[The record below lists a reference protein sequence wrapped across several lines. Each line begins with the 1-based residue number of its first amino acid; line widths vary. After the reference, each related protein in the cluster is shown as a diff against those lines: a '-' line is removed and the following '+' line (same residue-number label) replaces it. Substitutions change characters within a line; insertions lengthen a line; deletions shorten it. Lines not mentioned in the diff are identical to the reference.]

1 MSAANVAAAL
11 LSAGRDDAP
20 ALLARGEVVSHGSL
34 RARVDALARALLASG
49 HAKGDRV
56 GLLAENGVFFAVA
69 YLALLRAGLCAVPVS
84 TSASAGEL
92 GAIARTTPL
101 SRLLVSTRLGD
112 LGGEAV
118 RLGVAVWDEARAADA
133 AASAPPALFPAI
145 EPGRDLAALMFTS
158 GSTGVPKGVMVSHG
172 NIAANTADIV
182 AYLGLTPSDRV
193 LAVLPF
199 HYCYGLSL
207 LHTHLAAGAS
217 VAVSSGFLVPEKAL
231 DELEA
236 LSCTGFAGVPSTY
249 QMLLRRSRFRE
260 RRFPAL
266 RWLQQAGGRLPEP
279 LVAELR
285 DAHAGVRL
293 FVMYGQTEATA
304 RLSYLPPERL
314 FDKLGS
320 IGRGL
325 PSTTLEVLRSD
336 GTPVA
341 PGSGEV
347 GEIVARGGNVA
358 LGYWGD
364 PDESARV
371 FRGGALFTRDL
382 ARVDADGFLW
392 IVGRTADFIKCLG
405 HRVAPREIED
415 VLCELPDVVEAAA
428 VGVPDEEMG
437 EAVAAAVVLRPGAS
451 LTERD
456 VLRHA
461 NARLPNFKM
470 PRSVAFLDALPK
482 NEAGKVRRSELAARL
497 GGDAGGRA

>member
-1 MSAANVAAAL
+1 MSAGNVAAAL

-34 RARVDALARALLASG
+34 RARVDALARALAAAG
-49 HAKGDRV
+49 HAKGARV
-56 GLLAENGVFFAVA
+56 GLLAENGVFFAVG
-69 YLALLRAGLCAVPVS
+69 YLAILRAGLCAVPVA
-84 TSASAGEL
+84 TSASAAEL
-92 GAIARTTPL
+92 GAIARTTAL
-101 SRLLVSTRLGD
+101 SRLLLSGRFEE

-118 RLGVAVWDEARAADA
+118 RLGVPVWDEARAGA
-133 AASAPPALFPAI
+133 AAAAAPPAAFFEI
-145 EPGRDLAALMFTS
+145 EPRRDLAALMFTS
-158 GSTGVPKGVMVSHG
+158 GSTGLPKGVMVSHG
-172 NIAANTADIV
+172 NIAANTTDIV
-182 AYLGLTPSDRV
+182 SYLGLTASDRV

-260 RRFPAL
+260 RSFPAL

-285 DAHAGVRL
+285 DAHTGVRV

-325 PSTTLEVLRSD
+325 PSTTLEVLRAD
-336 GTPVA
+336 GTPVV
-341 PGSGEV
+341 PGSAEV
-347 GEIVARGGNVA
+347 GEIVARGGNVT
-358 LGYWGD
+358 LGYWDD
-364 PDESARV
+364 PEETACT

-392 IVGRTADFIKCLG
+392 IAGRTSDFIKCLG

-415 VLCELPDVVEAAA
+415 VLCDMPDVVEAAA
-428 VGVPDEEMG
+428 FGVADEEMG
-437 EAVAAAVVLRPGAS
+437 EAVVAAVVARPGSA
-451 LTERD
+451 LTERE
-456 VLRHA
+456 VLRYA
-461 NARLPNFKM
+461 NARLPNFKV
-470 PRSVAFLDALPK
+470 PRSVTFLASLPK
-482 NEAGKVRRSELAARL
+482 NESGKVRRHELAAL
-497 GGDAGGRA
+497 VAGGAA